1 MYVLTTFANGLLM
14 GKIMAFSPVNIPTR
28 LNMDDHYQNYT
39 GVTED
44 INKAIKATARTKSKL
59 SDKIRSEVLLQKSG
73 LKCLNEAVA
82 STTAVTVWKAKTFM
96 DPLDHLFCNHF
107 SRKL

>member
-1 MYVLTTFANGLLM
+1 MHTNVQTGFFYASPSTNNLCKWAAYGEDYSL
-14 GKIMAFSPVNIPTR
+14 SPVNIPTR

-44 INKAIKATARTKSKL
+44 INKAIKVTTRTITKSKL
-59 SDKIRSEVLLQKSG
+59 SDKIHSEVLLQKSG

-82 STTAVTVWKAKTFM
+82 STTAVTV
-96 DPLDHLFCNHF
+96 
-107 SRKL
+107 